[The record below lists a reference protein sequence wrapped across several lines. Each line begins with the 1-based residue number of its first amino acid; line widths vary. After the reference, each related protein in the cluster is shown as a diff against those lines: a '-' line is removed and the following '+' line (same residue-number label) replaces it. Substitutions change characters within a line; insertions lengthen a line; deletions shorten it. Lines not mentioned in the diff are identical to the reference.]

1 MVHFGDPIEVPEQM
15 DPETFEALRLEVE
28 KEMIDGGHGQD
39 DLNLG
44 WEKLL

>member
-1 MVHFGDPIEVPEQM
+1 MVRFGDPIEVPEQM

-28 KEMIDGGHGQD
+28 KEMIDGHGQD

-44 WEKLL
+44 LEKPL